1 MRFLRFPLRLLA
13 SLALA
18 AALGLASA
26 YLAARYLVSGDAA
39 ATNGPWVTNLAA
51 GAPAADPYTRASIA
65 LTGLLALSK
74 EETIYYNATQDSAG
88 EALDGRCS
96 YRIEGRDPD
105 ARWWSLTVYG
115 SDHFLI
121 DTPGNRYSV
130 SKTSVVRNGDGTFVV
145 RLSTIEEAG
154 NWVATSPDGF
164 QVTLRLYNPSTA
176 VANDPATVPLP
187 AIVKEGCT

>member
-1 MRFLRFPLRLLA
+1 LA

-18 AALGLASA
+18 AGLGLASA
-26 YLAARYLVSGDAA
+26 YVAARYLVTGDATA
-39 ATNGPWVTNLAA
+39 RNGPWVTNLAA
-51 GAPAADPYTRASIA
+51 GAPAADPYTRANIA
-65 LTGLLALSK
+65 LTGLFALSK
-74 EETIYYNATQDSAG
+74 DETIYYNATEDSAG

-121 DTPGNRYSV
+121 DTPSKRYSA
-130 SKTSVVRNGDGTFVV
+130 SKTSVVRDADGSFVV
-145 RLSTIEEAG
+145 RLSTVEESG
-154 NWVATSPDGF
+154 NWIATSAQRF
-164 QVTLRLYNPSTA
+164 QVTLRLYNPGAA
-176 VANDPATVPLP
+176 VTNDPATVPLP